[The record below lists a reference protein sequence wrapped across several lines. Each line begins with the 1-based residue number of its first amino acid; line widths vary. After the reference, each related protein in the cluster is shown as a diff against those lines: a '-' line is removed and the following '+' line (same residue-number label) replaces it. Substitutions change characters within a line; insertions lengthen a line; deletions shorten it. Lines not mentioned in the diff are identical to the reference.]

1 MAHSVVATIGT
12 LRSKILSTISTSGAE
27 RVKVQV
33 PAFIPCVDY
42 GFTRA
47 RRGYIADKVTING
60 LGVHRRVRC
69 LEAVTFRLV
78 GDTWSDTNGN
88 YRFDNLSADLTYI
101 VVSVDHEN
109 KYDPVGKAPL
119 YPTRYPS

>member
-12 LRSKILSTISTSGAE
+12 LRSKMLSPSLTSVAV
-27 RVKVQV
+27 RVNAQV
-33 PAFIPCVDY
+33 PVFIPRVDY
-42 GFTRA
+42 GATRA
-47 RRGYIADKVTING
+47 SRGYIADKVTING
-60 LGVHRRVRC
+60 LSVHRRVCC

-101 VVSVDHEN
+101 VVSIDHEK